1 MSGRL
6 FRCNL
11 KIDTHHS
18 DDARH
23 ADFFQLEREAFSASP
38 RLHQFHAGI
47 GRLGCI
53 FYMRLLVLPRAKG
66 RISVVARAHRD
77 TSWHTLSPA
86 FCFVLPSPYFKFS
99 FFLTV
104 SMQLCGKSIADSS
117 RYRCAMLILERI
129 SERRAR
135 ALQRTYVHTFFLL
148 LFFFLLKPLMAASIS
163 TCTAR
168 LFNLYLVSEK
178 LKAQNRFLFCK
189 CQLHHVKGTYNR
201 CCKLGRF
208 GISRFLP

>member
-1 MSGRL
+1 
-6 FRCNL
+6 
-11 KIDTHHS
+11 
-18 DDARH
+18 
-23 ADFFQLEREAFSASP
+23 
-38 RLHQFHAGI
+38 
-47 GRLGCI
+47 
-53 FYMRLLVLPRAKG
+53 MRLLVLPRAKG

-117 RYRCAMLILERI
+117 RCRCAMLILERI

-135 ALQRTYVHTFFLL
+135 VITYIRAHVLPSS
-148 LFFFLLKPLMAASIS
+148 FFFLLKPLMAASIS

-178 LKAQNRFLFCK
+178 LKA
-189 CQLHHVKGTYNR
+189 
-201 CCKLGRF
+201 
-208 GISRFLP
+208 

>member
-1 MSGRL
+1 
-6 FRCNL
+6 
-11 KIDTHHS
+11 
-18 DDARH
+18 
-23 ADFFQLEREAFSASP
+23 
-38 RLHQFHAGI
+38 
-47 GRLGCI
+47 
-53 FYMRLLVLPRAKG
+53 MRLLVLPRAKG

-129 SERRAR
+129 SESRRAP
-135 ALQRTYVHTFFLL
+135 LQRTYVHTFFLL
-148 LFFFLLKPLMAASIS
+148 FFLLKPLMAASIS

-168 LFNLYLVSEK
+168 LFNLYLVSGK
-178 LKAQNRFLFCK
+178 IKSLDDLIFFFL
-189 CQLHHVKGTYNR
+189 L
-201 CCKLGRF
+201 
-208 GISRFLP
+208 